1 MQTYLLLEPF
11 CHLIKS
17 FLQASV
23 CAFFHE
29 MHHIAVMHNVE
40 RISDEEERVFAQMEV
55 KVFASFASFLSVVL
69 PSVSSAQV
77 YETPF
82 FVAVDHEKKKVVISI
97 RGTLSLKVNFSFS
110 S

>member
-1 MQTYLLLEPF
+1 
-11 CHLIKS
+11 
-17 FLQASV
+17 
-23 CAFFHE
+23 
-29 MHHIAVMHNVE
+29 MHHIAVMHNME

-55 KVFASFASFLSVVL
+55 NVFASFLSNVL
-69 PSVSSAQV
+69 LSASSAQV

>member
-1 MQTYLLLEPF
+1 
-11 CHLIKS
+11 
-17 FLQASV
+17 
-23 CAFFHE
+23 

-40 RISDEEERVFAQMEV
+40 RISDEKEPVFAQMEV
-55 KVFASFASFLSVVL
+55 KVFASFLTVIL
-69 PSVSSAQV
+69 PSASSAQV